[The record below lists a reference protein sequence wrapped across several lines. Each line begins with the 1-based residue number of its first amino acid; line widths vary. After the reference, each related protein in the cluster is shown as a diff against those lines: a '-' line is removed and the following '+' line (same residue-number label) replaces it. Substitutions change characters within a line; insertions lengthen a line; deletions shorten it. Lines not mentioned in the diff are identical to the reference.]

1 MSELKVNAA
10 LVEAYLAAAVM
21 PKERTA
27 FEGVNFT
34 PQSGKSWARL
44 TNLVSYREKVGMASG
59 DSSEV
64 AGILQ
69 VDFYYPK
76 GSGTAPMLNDVD
88 KLMSILHPPKVL
100 SYQGQKVKVSRV
112 QRRVI
117 NPDDVWQSISVDI
130 YYWANIVQP

>member
-10 LVEAYLAAAVM
+10 LVSAYLASAVI
-21 PKERTA
+21 PQERTL

-34 PQSGKSWARL
+34 PVTGKSWARI

-59 DSSEV
+59 DSSEI

-69 VDFYYPK
+69 VDLRYPK
-76 GSGTAPMLNDVD
+76 GVGTSPMLTDAD
-88 KLMSILHPPKVL
+88 TLLRLFDPPKAL
-100 SYQGQKVKVSRV
+100 FYQGQKVKIRRV
-112 QRRVI
+112 QRRAISVEDI
-117 NPDDVWQSISVDI
+117 WQTVSVDI

>member
-10 LVEAYLAAAVM
+10 LVEAYLSTAVM

-44 TNLVSYREKVGMASG
+44 TNLVSFRDKVGMARG

-64 AGILQ
+64 DGILQ
-69 VDFYYPK
+69 IDLYYPK
-76 GSGTAPMLNDVD
+76 GSGTAPMLNDAD
-88 KLMSILHPPKVL
+88 KLMTVLHPPKAL
-100 SYQGQKVKVSRV
+100 SYQGQKVKIRRV
-112 QRRVI
+112 QRRTI
-117 NPDDVWQSISVDI
+117 TPDDVWQSISVDV

>member
-10 LVEAYLAAAVM
+10 LVSGYLASAVI
-21 PKERTA
+21 PQERTS

-34 PQSGKSWARL
+34 PVTGKSWARL

-59 DSSEV
+59 DSSEI

-69 VDFYYPK
+69 VDLRHPK
-76 GSGTAPMLNDVD
+76 GVGTGPMLADAD
-88 KLMSILHPPKVL
+88 TLMRFFDPPKALV
-100 SYQGQKVKVSRV
+100 YQGQKVKIRRI
-112 QRRVI
+112 QRRAISVEDI
-117 NPDDVWQSISVDI
+117 WQTVSVDI